1 MSTTILFIVL
11 VCFFGL
17 LFGISYLTSKNV
29 NNETFFTG
37 NRRSRWYMVAFAMI
51 GTTISGVTFI
61 SVPGEV
67 GNSGWTYLQFL
78 FGNFIGYWAIAL
90 VLIPLYYKLKL
101 VSIYTYLDQR
111 FGVRSYKTG
120 SFFFL
125 ISRTIGASFRM
136 YLVAG
141 VLQLAFFDALGVPF
155 WATVAIAIFMI
166 WAYTFRAGIKTVIW
180 TDTLQTTFLLAS
192 VVLTIIIISKQLDMN
207 FGQMVKAID
216 EHPFSKTFDWDWQ
229 SKTNFFKQFLAG
241 LGMVIVMN
249 GLDQDIMQK
258 SLTCKNKRDAQKNL
272 FWFSL
277 AFLLV
282 NLLFLC
288 LGVMLY
294 IFARQKGIPVPEK
307 SDDFFPFLALHY
319 FGTIAGIL
327 FLLGI
332 VSATYSSSDSALTA
346 LTTSFCIDFL
356 NLDPKN
362 PKSKSKRMKVH
373 VGFSMLIFLVIV
385 VFRIINNESVV
396 TAVFRVAGYTYGPLL
411 GLFAFGILTKKQV
424 KDRWVPLVGL
434 LSPVLTYLIN
444 SNSEAW
450 LGGYKFGFELLLL
463 NGLIMFI
470 GLLLLTKKS
479 GTTDEQSVFKINSHD
494 AIK

>member
-1 MSTTILFIVL
+1 MSTTILFIVI
-11 VCFFGL
+11 VSFFTIL
-17 LFGISYLTSKNV
+17 LGVSYFTSKNV
-29 NNETFFTG
+29 NSETFFTG
-37 NRRSRWYMVAFAMI
+37 NRKSPWYMVAFAMI

-78 FGNFIGYWAIAL
+78 LGNFVGYWAIAL
-90 VLIPLYYKLKL
+90 VLIPLYYRLHL

-111 FGVRSYKTG
+111 FGVSSYKTG

-125 ISRTIGASFRM
+125 VSRTIGASFRM

-141 VLQLAFFDALGVPF
+141 VLQLAFFDALGIPF
-155 WATVAIAIFMI
+155 TVTVAIAIFMI
-166 WAYTFRAGIKTVIW
+166 WVYTFRAGIKTVIW
-180 TDTLQTTFLLAS
+180 TDSLQTTFLLAS
-192 VVLTIIIISKQLDMN
+192 VVLTTLIISKSLDLS

-216 EHPFSKTFDWDWQ
+216 EHPYSKVFDWDWR

-241 LGMVIVMN
+241 LGIVIVMN
-249 GLDQDIMQK
+249 GLDQDMMQK
-258 SLTCKNKRDAQKNL
+258 SLTCKNKKDAQKNI

-277 AFLLV
+277 AFIITNV
-282 NLLFLC
+282 LFLS

-294 IFARQKGIPVPEK
+294 IFAQVKGIPVTPK
-307 SDDFFPFLALHY
+307 SDDFFASLALNQ

-356 NLDPKN
+356 NLDPKKPN
-362 PKSKSKRMKVH
+362 SKLTRMKVH
-373 VGFSMLIFLVIV
+373 VGFSILMFLVIV
-385 VFRIINNESVV
+385 LFRFINNESVV
-396 TAVFRVAGYTYGPLL
+396 TAVFKVAGYTYGPLL
-411 GLFAFGILTKKQV
+411 GLFSFGILTKMKV
-424 KDRWVPLVGL
+424 NDRFVPYLGL
-434 LSPVLTYLIN
+434 LSPILTYIIN
-444 SNSEAW
+444 INSEAW
-450 LGGYKFGFELLLL
+450 LGGYKFGYELLLL

-470 GLLLLTKKS
+470 GLFLLR
-479 GTTDEQSVFKINSHD
+479 
-494 AIK
+494 IKAQTY